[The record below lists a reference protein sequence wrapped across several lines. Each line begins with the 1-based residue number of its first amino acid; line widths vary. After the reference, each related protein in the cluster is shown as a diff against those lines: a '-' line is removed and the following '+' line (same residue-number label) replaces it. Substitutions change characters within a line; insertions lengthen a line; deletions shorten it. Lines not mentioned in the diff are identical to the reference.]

1 MRTRKPQAAFTLIEL
16 LVVVA
21 IIALLLS
28 ILLPSLQ
35 CAREQ
40 AKAAACGV
48 ILRGLGTGLATYAT
62 ENESWFPG
70 VNTSGI
76 ATQIAANDAN
86 ALRNDPAI
94 PVQSSDWI
102 SPIVRYDTQLSGNR
116 AERFKFLWSQYQCPS
131 VAGEFYDAMFPPGG
145 DGPDRSDFRGVNM
158 PVDSY
163 MMPGHFQFWGA
174 AFYRAVIASGSSG
187 AGRPVRVE
195 ATIPST
201 GWDLY
206 HPGRYQS
213 RIELVG
219 PPSRKI
225 AACDATRYLTRDG
238 ILDYAPAPHASTFT
252 AFTCNSA
259 WWSGSQAFGVKAGS
273 TNWNGRAVGWGSEAD
288 GKALRLSYRHGCG
301 VKATLPQDVHNNKGS
316 INALFF
322 DGHVARLDDKT
333 SRNPELWYPSGAKVF
348 NTSNGLIDLFDVG
361 QTLP

>member
-1 MRTRKPQAAFTLIEL
+1 MRIRKPQPAFTLIEL

-35 CAREQ
+35 CARDQ

-48 ILRGLGTGLATYAT
+48 ILRGLGTGLATYET
-62 ENESWFPG
+62 ENQGWFPG
-70 VNTSGI
+70 VNTTGI
-76 ATQIAANDAN
+76 ATRIAFNDAN
-86 ALRNDPAI
+86 ALRNDPTI

-131 VAGEFYDAMFPPGG
+131 VAGEFYETEFPPGG
-145 DGPDRSDFRGVNM
+145 AGADASDFPGVDM

-163 MMPGHFQFWGA
+163 MMPGHFQFWGV
-174 AFYRAVIASGSSG
+174 AFSGATIASGSSG
-187 AGRPVRVE
+187 AGRPVTVRAVV
-195 ATIPST
+195 PSS

-213 RIELVG
+213 RLDLVG

-225 AACDATRYLTRDG
+225 AACDATRFLNRDG
-238 ILDYAPAPHASTFT
+238 VLDYDTTPHANTFS

-273 TNWNGRAVGWGSEAD
+273 TNWNGRSVGRGSD
-288 GKALRLSYRHGCG
+288 SQGKALRLSYRHGCG
-301 VKATLPQDVHNNKGS
+301 VKATLPQDVHSNKGS

-322 DGHVARLDDKT
+322 DGHVARLDDKA
-333 SRNPELWYPSGAKVF
+333 SRNPELWYPTGAKVF
-348 NTSNGLIDLFDVG
+348 RTNNGLIDLFDVG